1 MKKTFNEE
9 HLPELIDFVKKHA
22 PKVPDFIAENLPK
35 FNPQQG
41 ALGPATASRKDPTLL
56 EAYFG
61 GDVSHLQADALSRPD
76 HYTEMQKDILRTLEL
91 KKPLPPGATVADIN
105 DIVLRFT
112 ERTEQRKKREDV
124 VRSAQKKLGDDPTV
138 DRVAAEEK
146 EREERRMAEET
157 WEKQQFPK
165 SIKII

>member
-1 MKKTFNEE
+1 MKKTFNEQ

-35 FNPQQG
+35 FDPQQG
-41 ALGPATASRKDPTLL
+41 VLGPPTTSRKDLTLL

-61 GDVSHLQADALSRPD
+61 GDVSRLLADTLARPD
-76 HYTEMQKDILRTLEL
+76 HYTEEQKNILRTLEL
-91 KKPLPPGATVADIN
+91 KKPLPAGATVADVN
-105 DIVLRFT
+105 DIILRFT
-112 ERTEQRKKREDV
+112 ERTEQRRKREAV
-124 VRSAQKKLGDDPTV
+124 VRSAQKKLDDDPTV
-138 DRVAAEEK
+138 DRLAAEEK

-157 WEKQQFPK
+157 WEKQEFPK